1 VRHFRF
7 YILGYNGLVPHFEN
21 PMRIIMLSRTTNGYI
36 ARVEGICFEFESH
49 DNIKTLF
56 RDLQYL
62 ILYYLELTDN
72 KIGFKY
78 FF

>member
-1 VRHFRF
+1 
-7 YILGYNGLVPHFEN
+7 
-21 PMRIIMLSRTTNGYI
+21 MTNGYI
-36 ARVEGICFEFESH
+36 VRVEGICFEFESR

-62 ILYYLELTDN
+62 ILYNSELTDN